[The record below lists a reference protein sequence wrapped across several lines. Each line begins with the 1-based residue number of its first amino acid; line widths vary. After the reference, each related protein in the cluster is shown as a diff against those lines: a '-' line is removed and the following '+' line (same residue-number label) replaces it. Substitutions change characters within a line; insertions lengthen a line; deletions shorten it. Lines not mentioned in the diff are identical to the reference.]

1 MLIYAPLILLM
12 VSCIVKVQG
21 PELEFFCEV
30 KTMST
35 CNIATKLS
43 ELRMAKGGTQ
53 DKVASALSVSNKTIS
68 KWENGTSSP
77 DLSMLVSLAKYYNVS
92 TDTLLGLEDKRKGT
106 KQVIANEFR
115 GLDRCET
122 VLKVFE
128 IIKEMFP
135 ASFNAVSAG
144 DDSGCDDMDA
154 IPSQTDRMSRYQI
167 SLHELF
173 YFAVCSDDVNFA
185 VVQLRNKSNFT
196 WLLDE
201 KKQKHII
208 DLFGFLAD
216 ADVLKIMS
224 FIHSTVCSESFT
236 ARYMSNNTTVPLDK
250 TTSVLE
256 KSCELGICSKAT
268 ALLKNSEVIIYE
280 SFGDGLILSILS
292 IAYERMC
299 GSNGYNYNYNGRC
312 KMIGGKKI

>member
-1 MLIYAPLILLM
+1 MIFTPLILPI
-12 VSCIVKVQG
+12 VSRTIKAQG
-21 PELEFFCEV
+21 PELEFLCEV
-30 KTMST
+30 KTMNT

-43 ELRMAKGGTQ
+43 GLRMAKGVTQ
-53 DKVASALSVSNKTIS
+53 DEVACALSVSNKTIS

-77 DLSMLVSLAKYYNVS
+77 NLSMLVVLSKYYNVS
-92 TDTLLGLEDKRKGT
+92 TDTLLGLEDGSKGT
-106 KQVIANEFR
+106 KQLIADEFR
-115 GLDRCET
+115 CLNRREAA
-122 VLKVFE
+122 LKVFE

-135 ASFNAVSAG
+135 ANFAAASAG
-144 DDSGCDDMDA
+144 DDSACDDMDT
-154 IPSQTDRMSRYQI
+154 IPSQTDKMSRYQI

-173 YFAVCSDDVNFA
+173 NFAVCSDDVNFA

-208 DLFGFLAD
+208 DLLNFLAD

-236 ARYMSNNTTVPLDK
+236 ADYMSNNTAVPPDK
-250 TTSVLE
+250 TTAVLE
-256 KSCELGICSKAT
+256 KCSELGICSKIT
-268 ALLKNSEVIIYE
+268 AHLKNGEVIVYE

-299 GSNGYNYNYNGRC
+299 GSNGYNYNYNGSC
-312 KMIGGKKI
+312 KMIGGKKA

>member
-1 MLIYAPLILLM
+1 MILPI
-12 VSCIVKVQG
+12 VSFKMNPQG

-30 KTMST
+30 ETMNAY
-35 CNIATKLS
+35 NIAEKLS
-43 ELRMAKGGTQ
+43 ELRMTKGVTQ
-53 DKVASALSVSNKTIS
+53 DEVARALSVSNKTIS

-92 TDTLLGLEDKRKGT
+92 TDILLGLEQGHTGT
-106 KQVIANEFR
+106 KQLIANQFR
-115 GLDRCET
+115 GLDRREAA
-122 VLKVFE
+122 LKVFE

-135 ASFNAVSAG
+135 ACFAVAGTG
-144 DDSGCDDMDA
+144 DDNVCDDMDA
-154 IPSQTDRMSRYQI
+154 IPSQTDNMSRYQI

-173 YFAVCSDDVNFA
+173 NFAVCSDDVNFA

-201 KKQKHII
+201 KKQKHIV
-208 DLFGFLAD
+208 DLLDFLAD

-224 FIHSTVCSESFT
+224 FLHSTVCSESFT
-236 ARYMSNNTTVPLDK
+236 AGYMSNNTAVPLDK
-250 TTSVLE
+250 TTAVLE
-256 KSCELGICSKAT
+256 KSSEFGICSKVT
-268 ALLKNSEVIIYE
+268 AHLKDGEAIVYE

-299 GSNGYNYNYNGRC
+299 GSKGYNYHYNGSC
-312 KMIGGKKI
+312 KMIGGNKV